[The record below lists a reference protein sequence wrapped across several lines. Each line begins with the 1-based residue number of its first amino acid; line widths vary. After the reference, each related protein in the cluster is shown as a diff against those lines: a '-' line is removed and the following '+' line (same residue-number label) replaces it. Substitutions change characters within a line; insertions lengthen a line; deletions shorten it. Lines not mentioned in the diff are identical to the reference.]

1 MFAGS
6 KRELEQLDAL
16 CVELWRA
23 TTRVV
28 NPIGMTRVRSAGR
41 VHPWPGDPDDIAS
54 VLMER
59 GFSCPLEQSQPR
71 GETLRETIVVVTG
84 RL

>member
-1 MFAGS
+1 MIFAGS
-6 KRELEQLDAL
+6 KTDLDRLDAL
-16 CVELWRA
+16 CVEVWA
-23 TTRVV
+23 AVTRVG
-28 NPIGMTRVRSAGR
+28 NPIGMTRVRSGGR

-59 GFSCPLEQSQPR
+59 GFACHFEHPI
-71 GETLRETIVVVTG
+71 TDAMRETVVIVTG